1 MYAGSSCI
9 VSTST
14 RASGAARAS
23 CSMVWVERVP
33 GMDRSRST
41 TCGMVVWALW
51 TLSGPLPASPTT
63 SMSDWALMSIFRP
76 ARRTAWSS
84 ATSTRIL
91 GMEALYVAEGEVRQD
106 RGARSGLRFD
116 RDTATEQGCAL
127 PHAPEAEPSAV
138 PRREARAI
146 ILDAHQTNPHAP
158 RPRMSRH
165 IGQGLLQHTI
175 DGGLHK
181 RRQGL
186 PIQPVDPHV
195 HRNPVQ
201 PGEVL
206 NVPGERRGAPYVI
219 EDSRVQ
225 PPRESSYFV
234 QSLGGDPA
242 EPLRQLGCVCDRPGL
257 LDRPQPHEERRE
269 RLPGLVVQLTGDPPS
284 LLLLGG
290 QRLLDQ
296 PIAELLR
303 PLAFADVRDHR
314 SEE

>member
-63 SMSDWALMSIFRP
+63 SMSDWALMSSFRP
-76 ARRTAWSS
+76 ARRTAWTS

-146 ILDAHQTNPHAP
+146 ILDAQLDHRLDARQTNPHAP

-206 NVPGERRGAPYVI
+206 NVPGDRRGGAPALQTRARRAPSSPSI
-219 EDSRVQ
+219 RPSTGIPCSRAK
-225 PPRESSYFV
+225 S
-234 QSLGGDPA
+234 
-242 EPLRQLGCVCDRPGL
+242 
-257 LDRPQPHEERRE
+257 
-269 RLPGLVVQLTGDPPS
+269 
-284 LLLLGG
+284 
-290 QRLLDQ
+290 
-296 PIAELLR
+296 
-303 PLAFADVRDHR
+303 
-314 SEE
+314 